1 MGWDSGFSKIN
12 KYENID
18 IETFYN
24 IKRYLEWKN
33 NPWNFEERTATDG
46 STIPAPYPTY
56 EKYWSSCVEVLGDK
70 KFPGIPDLDLVEK
83 IESNEKTENYGFPY
97 YETDI
102 VSWGTWDSQR
112 ILDGFM
118 CSNLEE
124 VEGLDGM
131 VYGPVTKEFIL
142 NALMWVEEEL
152 SDNKLIESSVKY
164 CFKDND
170 DGTISLIPCD
180 GIVAINVETGE
191 ERRVYSAFDE
201 EEGCGNVYVP
211 SSDYDD
217 DKIWYLNSFK
227 DALIK
232 MSSMDPDANLIW
244 YWRSY

>member
-24 IKRYLEWKN
+24 IKRYIEWKN

-83 IESNEKTENYGFPY
+83 IESNEKTENYGFTD

-112 ILDGFM
+112 ILDCFI
-118 CSNLEE
+118 CSNLKE

-131 VYGPVTKEFIL
+131 VYGPVTKEFIST
-142 NALMWVEEEL
+142 ALMWVEEEL

-191 ERRVYSAFDE
+191 ERRIYTAFDE
-201 EEGCGNVYVP
+201 EEGCGNVYVQ
-211 SSDYDD
+211 SSEYDD

-232 MSSMDPDANLIW
+232 MSSMNPDVNLIW